1 MRRREFLA
9 LAGLGGLALAAPRRA
24 GALGDAPIG
33 AARLAVADLPNPR
46 PGALADL
53 LKEVAENS
61 SVQHDWGMARSI
73 FSDEACIESIR
84 HRKINLNSSALPHSS

>member
-61 SVQHDWGMARSI
+61 SVQPSLEVPEIDPA
-73 FSDEACIESIR
+73 SDAILD
-84 HRKINLNSSALPHSS
+84 RKSVV